1 MIYRF
6 HDTVFQRMRKGS
18 MPNIMEQNGGQ
29 CCITFLIR
37 DRVIF
42 PGDHLQRCIHQVCCT
57 ERVLKPGMVSG
68 RINVEGES
76 ELPDPSQSLK
86 PRMINEIIDH
96 WGLKI
101 DKPVEGVI
109 NDLPFISFGTEFFFH
124 QDNGKCLLN
133 TILRLILWETG
144 KSQNFTDNE
153 YVSGQRIAV
162 LENIIYF
169 CARLWEYWIGDSG
182 PLFFNFDILIDH
194 TRIENIVNEALK
206 DSEVFLVDIL
216 VSRTNVIQVFIDHQA
231 GVSLDNCIAVH
242 RVIEDQVDREQED
255 YELQVS
261 SPGLG
266 QPIRVFRQYLKAI
279 GEKMEIILEDGDIL
293 KGALLEARPA
303 ETGKEA
309 ELVVRQTGTKRKPA
323 PEEPLVIQMSRIKTA
338 KVEIDFK
345 QV

>member
-1 MIYRF
+1 MLESG
-6 HDTVFQRMRKGS
+6 V
-18 MPNIMEQNGGQ
+18 
-29 CCITFLIR
+29 
-37 DRVIF
+37 
-42 PGDHLQRCIHQVCCT
+42 VCC
-57 ERVLKPGMVSG
+57 
-68 RINVEGES
+68 RINVKGKPK
-76 ELPDPSQSLK
+76 LPDSSQPLE
-86 PRMINEIIDH
+86 PRMINQVINQ

-101 DKPVEGVI
+101 YKPVEGVI
-109 NDLPFISFGTEFFFH
+109 NNLSFISSGTEFFFH
-124 QDNGKCLLN
+124 QGNGKYLLN
-133 TILRLILWETG
+133 TILRLILRETG
-144 KSQNFTDNE
+144 NSQNFTDNE

-162 LENIIYF
+162 LEIIIYF
-169 CARLWEYWIGDSG
+169 CGRLWEYWIGDSG
-182 PLFFNFDILIDH
+182 PLFFNFDIVIDR

-216 VSRTNVIQVFIDHQA
+216 VSRTNVIQVFIDHQS

-242 RVIEDQVDREQED
+242 RIIEDQVDREQED

-279 GEKMEIILEDGDIL
+279 GEKLEIMLEDGDVL
-293 KGALLEARPA
+293 KGTLLEAKPA
-303 ETGKEA
+303 EAGREA
-309 ELVVRQTGTKRKPA
+309 ELVVRQAGTKRKPA